1 MKLLMTADT
10 VGGVWNYA
18 LELASALALRGVEV
32 TIATMGVPLS
42 DAQWSEARALDKV
55 MNSVMSSVDVVESTY
70 SLEWMPEPWDDVDAA
85 GDWLLGLAHEL
96 RPDVVHLNGYVHAA
110 LDWNAPT
117 CVVAHSCV
125 LSWWRAV
132 KGEMAPATEWV
143 RYRQAVSAGLRAA
156 DVVVAPSRA
165 MLTALEREYGPFPAA
180 RVIYNG
186 RDAAQFPASVKEPFV
201 LSAGRMWDE
210 AKNVAALDQ
219 AAPML
224 DWPVY
229 IAGDAQPPG
238 ESLADGF
245 HSKVSARYLG
255 RLNSIEL
262 AEWMA
267 RASIYALPARYE
279 PFGLSALEAALAGC
293 ALVLGDIPSLC
304 ELWGGAALFVPPS
317 DSTMLGNTIREL
329 IDDDALR
336 GRVADACRLRAL
348 EMNTDRMADGYM
360 AAYDDALHNAPS
372 EFRRAACAS

>member
-18 LELASALALRGVEV
+18 LELASALAQRGVEV
-32 TIATMGVPLS
+32 TIATMGAPLS
-42 DAQWSEARALDKV
+42 DAQWSEARALS
-55 MNSVMSSVDVVESTY
+55 NGESNASGSVDIVESTY

-85 GDWLLGLAHEL
+85 GDWLLSLEREL

-110 LDWNAPT
+110 LEWNAAT

-132 KGEMAPATEWV
+132 KGESAPGEWT
-143 RYRQAVSAGLRAA
+143 RYRDAVSAGLHAA
-156 DVVVAPSRA
+156 GVVVAPSRA
-165 MLTALEREYGPFPAA
+165 MLTGLEREYGPLPAA

-186 RDAAQFPASVKEPFV
+186 RNAAQFPVSAKEPFV

-210 AKNVAALDQ
+210 AKNVAALNE

-229 IAGDAQPPG
+229 IAGDAQPRSG
-238 ESLADGF
+238 SLTDGF
-245 HSKVSARYLG
+245 HYKVSAPYLG

-293 ALVLGDIPSLC
+293 ALVLGDIPSLR
-304 ELWGGAALFVPPS
+304 ELWDGAALFVPPS
-317 DSTMLGNTIREL
+317 DSTKLGDTIREL
-329 IDDDALR
+329 IRDDALR
-336 GRVADACRLRAL
+336 GRVAGACRLRA
-348 EMNTDRMADGYM
+348 MDFNTKRMADEYM
-360 AAYDDALHNAPS
+360 AAYDDALHNVPS
-372 EFRRAACAS
+372 ESRREACAS